1 MTSSNRWRVVARL
14 TGILLALGC
23 GVPTGAKLLRRVPAS
38 PVVECGGSNGQRRYN
53 YVTLESGARL
63 ALSADD
69 LPDPSRCVPVGALLE
84 KRRWEL
90 SIRLDGEGVRSSSP
104 ANRVVPALAALGVL
118 LVVVAGRFSRERKP
132 D

>member
-1 MTSSNRWRVVARL
+1 MTSGTRWRVVARL

-23 GVPTGAKLLRRVPAS
+23 GAPTGAKLLRSLAAS
-38 PVVECGGSNGQRRYN
+38 PVVKCAGSNGQRQYN

-69 LPDPSRCVPVGALLE
+69 LPDTSRCVPVGTLFE

-90 SIRLDGEGVRSSSP
+90 SIRLDGESVRGSSP
-104 ANRVVPALAALGVL
+104 ANRIVPALAALGVL
-118 LVVVAGRFSRERKP
+118 LVVVAGRFSRERTP